1 MKLLSI
7 IVPCYNSEDYINH
20 CIDSLL
26 LGGNEVEILIV
37 NDGSTDRT
45 AEIAERYMSNYP
57 EIIRCIHQEN
67 GGHGAAVTTG
77 IENATGKYIKVVD
90 SDDWVT
96 EAAYREVLYM
106 LHNFSTNNSPDMVI
120 TNFVYEKVGKKH
132 KKVMQYKNVFPTNKV
147 FTWAETGHFSKE
159 QYMLMHSIIYKTEV
173 LKNSPLQ
180 LPTHTF
186 YVDNLYAYIPLLS
199 VQSIFYIDVDFYH
212 YYIGRKDQSVQENIM
227 IERIDQQ
234 VLVNKMMV
242 TAIDINTI
250 ESQNKKAYMLN
261 YLEIITMISSVLLMR
276 SHTAEN
282 RAKKNSFGILF
293 IFIME
298 IITINFDLDLW
309 AQL

>member
-7 IVPCYNSEDYINH
+7 IIPCYNSEDYINH

-45 AEIAERYMSNYP
+45 AEIVERYMSNYP

-147 FTWAETGHFSKE
+147 FTWAETGHFRKG
-159 QYMLMHSIIYKTEV
+159 QYMLMHSIICKTEV

-212 YYIGRKDQSVQENIM
+212 YYIGGEDQSVQENIM

-234 VLVNKMMV
+234 LLVNKMMV

-298 IITINFDLDLW
+298 IFTINFDLDLW

>member
-1 MKLLSI
+1 M
-7 IVPCYNSEDYINH
+7 
-20 CIDSLL
+20 
-26 LGGNEVEILIV
+26 
-37 NDGSTDRT
+37 
-45 AEIAERYMSNYP
+45 
-57 EIIRCIHQEN
+57 
-67 GGHGAAVTTG
+67 
-77 IENATGKYIKVVD
+77 VD

-147 FTWAETGHFSKE
+147 FTWAETGYFRKG

-180 LPTHTF
+180 LPTYTF

-212 YYIGRKDQSVQENIM
+212 YYIGREDQSVQENIM

-234 VLVNKMMV
+234 LLVNKMMV

-282 RAKKNSFGILF
+282 RAKKTALGFYLYS
-293 IFIME
+293 
-298 IITINFDLDLW
+298 
-309 AQL
+309 

>member
-67 GGHGAAVTTG
+67 GGHGAALTTG

-120 TNFVYEKVGKKH
+120 INFVYEKVGKKY

-147 FTWAETGHFSKE
+147 FTWAETGHFHKG
-159 QYMLMHSIIYKTEV
+159 QYMLMHSIICKTEV

-186 YVDNLYAYIPLLS
+186 YVDNLYAYNPLLS

-212 YYIGRKDQSVQENIM
+212 YYIGREDQSVQENIM

-234 VLVNKMMV
+234 LLVNKMMV

-276 SHTAEN
+276 FTQLKIERKKTALGFYLY
-282 RAKKNSFGILF
+282 S
-293 IFIME
+293 
-298 IITINFDLDLW
+298 
-309 AQL
+309 